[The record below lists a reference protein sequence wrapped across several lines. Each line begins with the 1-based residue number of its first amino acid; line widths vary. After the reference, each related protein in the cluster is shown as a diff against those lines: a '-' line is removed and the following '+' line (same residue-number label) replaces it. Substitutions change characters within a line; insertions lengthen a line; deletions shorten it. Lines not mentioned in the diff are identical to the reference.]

1 MFCPYGPKNETVC
14 ANSRGEL
21 KENPNI
27 FQGKP
32 DKIFPR
38 NHSNNGRSIESK
50 KSLSVISLPIKLVK
64 KNASPQKIDKRAGRP
79 NKTNG
84 IIQKNSFPP
93 IKIALLI
100 QYRETK
106 NQPKARKKPIRNA
119 SLRSSEFKR

>member
-1 MFCPYGPKNETVC
+1 MVC

-21 KENPNI
+21 KENPII

-32 DKIFPR
+32 DRIFPR
-38 NHSNNGRSIESK
+38 NHSNNGKSIESK
-50 KSLSVISLPIKLVK
+50 NSLSVMFLPIKLVK
-64 KNASPQKIDKRAGRP
+64 KKASPQNIDKRAGRP
-79 NKTNG
+79 KKING
-84 IIQKNSFPP
+84 IIQKYSFPP

-106 NQPKARKKPIRNA
+106 NQPKAKKKPIKNA